1 MFRPEREL
9 ARVAG
14 AGRKLLF
21 GTRARWRSRAVRA
34 RPGGRFGYAAG
45 ELGRSLVAGLV
56 GTAAITAASA
66 TEQLVN
72 DAIRARKRGEKS
84 SLSLAKAI
92 AGPWLFAADVIGK
105 VLGVTPSDDEAKRR
119 LSIVAHWTYGATWGA
134 SLGALEAV
142 GVRGPLA
149 AAALLAGVLG
159 AEMLVMPALH
169 LFPRPSSWGRKA
181 VISST
186 YQHAIYAAAAG
197 LAFRRLHRRR
207 TGPWMLA

>member
-9 ARVAG
+9 ARVVG

-21 GTRARWRSRAVRA
+21 GTRARWRNRAMRA
-34 RPGGRFGYAAG
+34 RPGGRLGYAAG

-66 TEQLVN
+66 IEQLVE
-72 DAIRARKRGEKS
+72 DAIQARKRGEEP
-84 SLSLAKAI
+84 SLSLAEAI
-92 AGPWLFAADVIGK
+92 SGPWLFAADVTGK

-119 LSIVAHWTYGATWGA
+119 LSIASHWMYGMTWGA
-134 SLGALEAV
+134 GLGALEAV

-149 AAALLAGVLG
+149 AFALLAGVLG
-159 AEMLVMPALH
+159 AEMLVMPSLH
-169 LFPRPSSWGRKA
+169 LFPPPSQWGRKA

-186 YQHAIYAAAAG
+186 YQHALYAAAAG
-197 LAFRRLHRRR
+197 LAFRRLHR
-207 TGPWMLA
+207 